1 MTPKP
6 SAPGVYI
13 QEVPTPTYIPVGEA
27 TSITAFVGRFR
38 DGPVSEATTVRSYA
52 DASARFGGVDPD
64 IPVTWAVRDFFANG
78 GTEAVLVRLG
88 PDTGLQPADYADP
101 ATGYAAALRNV
112 PFQLL
117 CIPPDTPVMDEVAMA
132 TIYQG
137 AAELC
142 STNLAFLIAEPPP
155 SWSALVAAGQTDQIP
170 GPARTYGIV
179 APYAQFAAVYFPPFV
194 STDPTDPAPR
204 PVSGAIAGIYARTDT
219 SVGVWHAPAGVDAG
233 IEGAGNVSQVL
244 EDADRAALNRV
255 AINAIASF
263 PDIGVVV
270 WGARTLDGLDTLSS
284 DYKYVPVRR
293 LASYILASV
302 RAGTRWAVFE
312 PNTSTLWSAL
322 QLQIANF
329 MNGLWR
335 QGAFQGGSPADGYFV
350 TCDASTTTIQDIEQG
365 VANVVI
371 GFAPVRPAEFIVL
384 YVQVVTATA

>member
-1 MTPKP
+1 
-6 SAPGVYI
+6 
-13 QEVPTPTYIPVGEA
+13 
-27 TSITAFVGRFR
+27 
-38 DGPVSEATTVRSYA
+38 
-52 DASARFGGVDPD
+52 
-64 IPVTWAVRDFFANG
+64 
-78 GTEAVLVRLG
+78 
-88 PDTGLQPADYADP
+88 
-101 ATGYAAALRNV
+101 
-112 PFQLL
+112 
-117 CIPPDTPVMDEVAMA
+117 MDEAAMA

-155 SWSALVAAGQTDQIP
+155 SWSTLVAAGQVDQIP
-170 GPARTYGIV
+170 GAARTYGIV
-179 APYAQFAAVYFPPFV
+179 TPYAQFAAVYFPPFV
-194 STDPTDPAPR
+194 STDPTDPTPR
-204 PVSGAIAGIYARTDT
+204 PVSGAIAGIYARTDA
-219 SVGVWHAPAGVDAG
+219 SVGVWRAPAGLEAG
-233 IEGAGNVSQVL
+233 IEGAGNVSHVL
-244 EDADRAALNRV
+244 ADADRGALNTI
-255 AINAIASF
+255 AINAIVSF
-263 PDIGVVV
+263 SNVGVVV

-293 LASYILASV
+293 LTSYILGSV

-335 QGAFQGGSPADGYFV
+335 QGALQGGSPADGYFV